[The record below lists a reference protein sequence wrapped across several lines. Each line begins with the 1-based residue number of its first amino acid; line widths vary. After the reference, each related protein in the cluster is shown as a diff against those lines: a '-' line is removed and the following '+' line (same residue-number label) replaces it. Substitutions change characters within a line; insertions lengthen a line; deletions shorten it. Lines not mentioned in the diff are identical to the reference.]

1 MLKKFFAIIEETY
14 REAIARKT
22 IVGFFIFS
30 TIIILIAFF
39 VFQSST
45 VKDAMTKFKE
55 INMGGGGKSN
65 VATDVIMV
73 SALDIFWTVV
83 SAILYFM
90 TVCVGVFATTGFI
103 TSQMEKGTI
112 DLLLSKPVPRWLYII
127 GRYVGSLTIILL
139 EVTWFVIGMW
149 IVVSLSTGSWNTSFL
164 SSIFFIMLGFAGI
177 YSIVVLIS
185 VLSRSSALSIVI
197 GIGLYFISGLISL
210 GRGIEKVVASESK
223 STLSYIADVLYY
235 IFPQT
240 SDMSGNMKNAI
251 LGKPIEMMPVL
262 LIVILTSAYV
272 SLSVYAFN
280 KKEF

>member
-30 TIIILIAFF
+30 TLIILIAFF

-45 VKDAMTKFKE
+45 VKDAMSKMQQT
-55 INMGGGGKSN
+55 NMQGGKPN
-65 VATDVIMV
+65 IATDMIMV
-73 SALDIFWTVV
+73 SVLDIFWTVV
-83 SAILYFM
+83 SVMLYFM

-127 GRYVGSLTIILL
+127 GRYIGSVSIILL
-139 EVTWFVIGMW
+139 EVIWFVVGMW
-149 IVVSLSTGSWNTSFL
+149 CVVSLSTGTWHVAFL
-164 SSIFFIMLGFAGI
+164 ASIFFIILGFAGI
-177 YSIVVLIS
+177 YSVVVLIS

-197 GIGLYFISGLISL
+197 GIGLYFISLLIA
-210 GRGIEKVVASESK
+210 GAKGIEKLVSTESK

-251 LGKPIEMMPVL
+251 LGNPIEWMPVA
-262 LIVILTSAYV
+262 LILGLTTVYISI
-272 SLSVYAFN
+272 SVYTFN
-280 KKEF
+280 KKQF

>member
-30 TIIILIAFF
+30 TLIILIAFF

-45 VKDAMTKFKE
+45 VKDAMTKMKE
-55 INMGGGGKSN
+55 TNMSGGKPN
-65 VATDVIMV
+65 MATDMIMV
-73 SALDIFWTVV
+73 SVLDIFWTVV

-127 GRYVGSLTIILL
+127 GRYTGSLTIILL
-139 EVTWFVIGMW
+139 EVTWFVVGMW
-149 IVVSLSTGSWNTSFL
+149 VVVSLSTGSWHVAFL
-164 SSIFFIMLGFAGI
+164 SSISFIMLGFAGI

-210 GRGIEKVVASESK
+210 GRGIEKVVATDSK

-235 IFPQT
+235 VFPQT

-251 LGKPIEMMPVL
+251 LGNPIEWMPVL
-262 LIVILTSAYV
+262 LIVALTSIYV

-280 KKEF
+280 KKQF

>member
-127 GRYVGSLTIILL
+127 GRYIGSLTIILL

-251 LGKPIEMMPVL
+251 LGSPIEWMPVL
-262 LIVILTSAYV
+262 LIIVLTSAYV

>member
-30 TIIILIAFF
+30 TLIILIAFF

-45 VKDAMTKFKE
+45 VKDAMSKMQQT
-55 INMGGGGKSN
+55 NMQGNKPTM
-65 VATDVIMV
+65 ATDMIMV
-73 SALDIFWTVV
+73 SVLDIFWTVV
-83 SAILYFM
+83 SVMLYFM

-127 GRYVGSLTIILL
+127 GRYVGSVSIILL
-139 EVTWFVIGMW
+139 EVIWFVIGMW
-149 IVVSLSTGSWNTSFL
+149 CVVSLSTGTWHVAFL
-164 SSIFFIMLGFAGI
+164 ASIFFIMLGFAGI
-177 YSIVVLIS
+177 YSVVVLIS

-197 GIGLYFISGLISL
+197 GIGLYFISLLIA
-210 GRGIEKVVASESK
+210 GAKGIEKLVSTESK

-235 IFPQT
+235 VFPQT

-251 LGKPIEMMPVL
+251 LGNPIEWMPVA
-262 LIVILTSAYV
+262 LILGLTTVYI

-280 KKEF
+280 KKQF

>member
-30 TIIILIAFF
+30 TLIILIAFF

-45 VKDAMTKFKE
+45 VKDAMTKMKE
-55 INMGGGGKSN
+55 TNMQGGKPN
-65 VATDVIMV
+65 MAADLIMV
-73 SALDIFWTVV
+73 SVLDIFWTVV
-83 SAILYFM
+83 SVMLYFM

-127 GRYVGSLTIILL
+127 GRYLGSVSIIFL
-139 EVTWFVIGMW
+139 EVIWFVVGMW
-149 IVVSLSTGSWNTSFL
+149 CVVSLSMGTWHVAFL
-164 SSIFFIMLGFAGI
+164 SSIFFITLGFAGI
-177 YSIVVLIS
+177 YSVVVLIS

-197 GIGLYFISGLISL
+197 GIGLYFISLLIS
-210 GRGIEKVVASESK
+210 GAKGIEKMVSTESK

-235 IFPQT
+235 VFPQT
-240 SDMSGNMKNAI
+240 TDMSGNMKNAI
-251 LGKPIEMMPVL
+251 LGNPIEWMPVL
-262 LIVILTSAYV
+262 LILGLTTVYV
-272 SLSVYAFN
+272 SLSIYAFN
-280 KKEF
+280 KKQF

>member
-22 IVGFFIFS
+22 IIGFFIFS
-30 TIIILIAFF
+30 TLIILIAFF

-45 VKDAMTKFKE
+45 VKDAMSKMQQA
-55 INMGGGGKSN
+55 NMQGGKPN
-65 VATDVIMV
+65 VGADVIMV
-73 SALDIFWTVV
+73 SVLDIFWTVI

-127 GRYVGSLTIILL
+127 GRYIGSITIIFL
-139 EVTWFVIGMW
+139 EVTWFVVGMW
-149 IVVSLSTGSWNTSFL
+149 CVVSLSTGTWHLAFL
-164 SSIFFIMLGFAGI
+164 ASIFFIMLGFAGI

-197 GIGLYFISGLISL
+197 GIGLYFISGLIAL
-210 GRGIEKVVASESK
+210 GRGIEKIVTTESK
-223 STLSYIADVLYY
+223 SALSYVADVLYY
-235 IFPQT
+235 VFPQT

-251 LGKPIEMMPVL
+251 LGNPIEWMPVL
-262 LIVILTSAYV
+262 LIIGLTAVYV
-272 SLSVYAFN
+272 SISVYAFN
-280 KKEF
+280 KKQF